1 MPYDYSSVFYV
12 SFFNLSINLILF
24 KILLPSMKLWS
35 NSAKFACKGYQIY
48 SYQWRAL
55 QLLFVIFPR
64 QTDLNRLQL
73 FAVLSHSCQKYNKK
87 MYTLRHY
94 IFWLCPTNS
103 SKNYKHNTAD
113 NDTRIKTRNVT
124 TKIFAVYNS
133 KC

>member
-73 FAVLSHSCQKYNKK
+73 FAVLSHNCQKYKK
-87 MYTLRHY
+87 RCIH
-94 IFWLCPTNS
+94 
-103 SKNYKHNTAD
+103 
-113 NDTRIKTRNVT
+113 
-124 TKIFAVYNS
+124 
-133 KC
+133 